1 MAEESGSVSEKATMR
16 DHIDNPI
23 TVLMIIAVF
32 VYAFGAFGRV
42 VGNRFNQ
49 PGVTSFFGG

>member
-1 MAEESGSVSEKATMR
+1 
-16 DHIDNPI
+16 
-23 TVLMIIAVF
+23 MIIAVF